1 MQYIRDDCDGVGN
14 SSCSSRNFSDQARKM
29 DGAAEGEKGGTEK
42 MQQGMNYIFLI
53 TNNKTQTL

>member
-1 MQYIRDDCDGVGN
+1 MQYIRDDCDEVGS
-14 SSCSSRNFSDQARKM
+14 SSCNGNFDDQARKM
-29 DGAAEGEKGGTEK
+29 DGAAGREEGGTEK

>member
-1 MQYIRDDCDGVGN
+1 MQCIRDDCDEVGS
-14 SSCSSRNFSDQARKM
+14 SSCNGNFNDQARKM
-29 DGAAEGEKGGTEK
+29 DGEVGGEEGGTEK